1 MKLNLGCGRTNI
13 EGFINVD
20 LNQDPQVHISTDVT
34 DLNMFTDNCADLI
47 YASALFQ
54 YFDYLQGAAALEEWY
69 RILKPG
75 GVLRISTVDF
85 DKLLQVYDK
94 SGKDIDKIIGPIYGR
109 IYVNNDTLDKDIVY
123 HTAVYTQSKLISAL
137 KKAGFQ
143 KIEPYE
149 WKNSIHAE
157 YDDQSQS
164 YYPHMDKENG
174 IHIMQNW
181 EATK

>member
-1 MKLNLGCGRTNI
+1 
-13 EGFINVD
+13 
-20 LNQDPQVHISTDVT
+20 
-34 DLNMFTDNCADLI
+34 MFANECVDLI

-54 YFDYLQGAAALEEWY
+54 YFDYEQGLQALTEWY
-69 RILKPG
+69 RVLKPDG
-75 GVLRISTVDF
+75 LLRISTVDF

-94 SGKDIDKIIGPIYGR
+94 SGKDIDKIIGPIYGK
-109 IYVNNDTLDKDIVY
+109 IYVNNDTLDTDKTY
-123 HTAVYTQSKLISAL
+123 HTAVYTQTKLLKVL
-137 KKAGFQ
+137 KKAGFE
-143 KIEPYE
+143 KIEPYD